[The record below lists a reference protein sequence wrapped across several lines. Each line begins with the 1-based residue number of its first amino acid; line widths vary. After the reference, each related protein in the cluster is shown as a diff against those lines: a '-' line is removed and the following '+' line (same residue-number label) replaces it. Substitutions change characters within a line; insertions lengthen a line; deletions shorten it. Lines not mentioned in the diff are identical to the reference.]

1 MISIVVTFYN
11 EEQSIISCLQSLV
24 AQTAQQWECVIVDNG
39 STDAGEFQVR
49 SYLID
54 RRMRLVHL
62 DQRLPVW
69 EARRRGLALTSGEW
83 VVYLDGADYLES
95 NALQAL
101 YLAVKKYGTQ
111 CAVGNYY
118 VLHNGEKQVVSHLAD
133 CKLTGQQIV
142 EGRMNAVTGN
152 SIFSRSVAFEPEQ
165 WPALDFGYTE
175 HVILVSGGREEP
187 LVSQNTPSWWE
198 RFRRLVISS
207 FSRLVACI

>member
-24 AQTAQQWECVIVDNG
+24 AQTAQQWECIVVDNG

-83 VVYLDGADYLES
+83 VVYLDGNDYLES

-101 YLAVKKYGTQ
+101 YLALKKYGTK
-111 CAVGNYY
+111 CAIGNYA
-118 VLHNGEKQVVSHLAD
+118 VMRGADKQVVSHLQD

-142 EGRMNAVTGN
+142 DGVMSVVTGN
-152 SIFSRSVAFEPEQ
+152 SIFSRDVAFEPDQ
-165 WPALDFGYTE
+165 WPTLDFGFTE
-175 HVILVSGGREEP
+175 HVILVSGEREEP
-187 LVSQNTPSWWE
+187 LVKQREPSLWTKILK
-198 RFRRLVISS
+198 RLK
-207 FSRLVACI
+207 LVK